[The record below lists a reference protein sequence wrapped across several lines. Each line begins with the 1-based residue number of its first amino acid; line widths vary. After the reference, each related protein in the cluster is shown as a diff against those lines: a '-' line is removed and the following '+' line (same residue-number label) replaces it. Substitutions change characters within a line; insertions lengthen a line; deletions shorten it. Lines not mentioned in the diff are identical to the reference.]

1 MFYLVCTDLEL
12 CGRMSRV
19 ELESSSTL
27 TQCPHCTAIA
37 VTFLN
42 KLSAMK
48 AANKSK
54 IDKNIDVRILAQII
68 KKLNEVK

>member
-12 CGRMSRV
+12 CGRMSKV
-19 ELESSSTL
+19 ESEYSSAL
-27 TQCPHCTAIA
+27 TQCPHCTANA
-37 VTFLN
+37 VLFPN

-48 AANKSK
+48 AASRSNTNKD
-54 IDKNIDVRILAQII
+54 INVRILAQII